1 MEVFTVVKSF
11 YNVFDR
17 MKDNSDKNP
26 HIMSRLEALQK
37 LVVFVQQEKPDQLSE
52 DVCKALEKLNTI
64 LSSANKL
71 LERFNKINVV
81 LHAVKAGEYQSEF
94 ESLNKSLTD
103 AFVTLSGALHIDQ
116 EKKLEEQASE
126 LAKHRKKLDLQEKKL
141 EEQEKKLNLQNTVLT
156 EQDNKL
162 HEQERKLITQERKL
176 EEQEDKL
183 HEQGDL
189 LQRLEA
195 GIESR
200 GFYCV
205 LL

>member
-1 MEVFTVVKSF
+1 MEVITVFRSF
-11 YNVFDR
+11 YNVFDK
-17 MKDNSDKNP
+17 MKDNADKNP

-52 DVCKALEKLNTI
+52 DVCKALEKLNII
-64 LSSANKL
+64 LSSAYEL
-71 LERFNKINVV
+71 LERFKKANAMV
-81 LHAVKAGEYQSEF
+81 HAVKAGEYQSAF

-116 EKKLEEQASE
+116 EKKLEEQESE
-126 LAKHRKKLDLQEKKL
+126 LAKHRKKLDLQD
-141 EEQEKKLNLQNTVLT
+141 TMLT

-183 HEQGDL
+183 HEQEDL

>member
-1 MEVFTVVKSF
+1 MEVITVFKSF
-11 YNVFDR
+11 YGVFDR

-37 LVVFVQQEKPDQLSE
+37 LVVFVQQEKPEQLSE
-52 DVCKALEKLNTI
+52 DVCKALEKLNII

-71 LERFNKINVV
+71 LERFNKTNVMV
-81 LHAVKAGEYQSEF
+81 HMVKAGEYQSEF

-116 EKKLEEQASE
+116 EKKLEEQESK
-126 LAKHRKKLDLQEKKL
+126 LAKHRRKLELQEKKL
-141 EEQEKKLNLQNTVLT
+141 ELQDTMLT

-183 HEQGDL
+183 AEQEDL

>member
-1 MEVFTVVKSF
+1 MEVITVFRAF

-52 DVCKALEKLNTI
+52 DVCQALEKLNII
-64 LSSANKL
+64 LSSADKL
-71 LERFNKINVV
+71 LERFNKANAMV
-81 LHAVKAGEYQSEF
+81 HAVKASEYQSAF

-116 EKKLEEQASE
+116 EKKLEEQESE
-126 LAKHRKKLDLQEKKL
+126 LAKHRKKLDLQD
-141 EEQEKKLNLQNTVLT
+141 TMLT

-183 HEQGDL
+183 HEQEDL